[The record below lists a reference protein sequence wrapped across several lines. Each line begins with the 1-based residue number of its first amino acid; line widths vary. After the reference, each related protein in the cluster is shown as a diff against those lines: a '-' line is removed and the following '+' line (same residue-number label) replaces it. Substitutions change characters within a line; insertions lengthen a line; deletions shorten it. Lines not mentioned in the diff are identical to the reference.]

1 MKNMKGGRVNLSDDA
16 HAYVIDNI
24 QREDKALEQTQQK
37 EKQIH
42 KQQEE
47 QEKQN
52 RHDEQERAQ
61 IQKEK
66 EREDHKYD
74 IILKNLYYKELNFDG
89 IDELFR
95 KAKIKHKD
103 ITRDQVSQWLKK
115 QAVYQQTIE
124 RPVIQKPE
132 NLPIYANDPWS
143 YQIDL
148 TFLPK
153 YKEQNDGNYV
163 LFTAINIDTRFS
175 FASYGKDKK
184 GPTIIKMLDDF
195 MKNALI
201 IHSITSDSGSEF
213 TSKEAIDWFVKH
225 KIKTYYWTGD
235 SHRLGIINRFH
246 RTLKQKLLKYMTA
259 TDSTRWIDVID
270 KIILNLNNTYN
281 RGIKMSPYQASNPML
296 TSQII
301 LDAIAKTHRIH
312 TNEPM
317 FEIGDRVRVMK
328 KKKLFTKQDTN
339 YSDQVLTIT
348 KVNKNTVTI
357 ETDDGVEYSNVKKKW
372 LQVVEDV
379 ENHIENVE
387 KKAVE
392 EKHRVDVKIKKSGVE
407 KNDDKTELVEAIKGR
422 ERKKKVIHDV

>member
-1 MKNMKGGRVNLSDDA
+1 MKGGRVNLSDDA

-24 QREDKALEQTQQK
+24 QREDEALEQTQQK
-37 EKQIH
+37 EKQN
-42 KQQEE
+42 Q
-47 QEKQN
+47 
-52 RHDEQERAQ
+52 HDVQERAQQ

-66 EREDHKYD
+66 EREDHKYN

-115 QAVYQQTIE
+115 QAVHQQTIE
-124 RPVIQKPE
+124 RPLIQKPE

-153 YKEQNDGNYV
+153 YKDQNDGNYV

-184 GPTIIKMLDDF
+184 GSTIIKMLDDF

-213 TSKEAIDWFVKH
+213 TSKEAIDWFEKH

-246 RTLKQKLLKYMTA
+246 RTLKHKLLKYMTA

-372 LQVVEDV
+372 LLVVGDV
-379 ENHIENVE
+379 KNQIENVE

-392 EKHRVDVKIKKSGVE
+392 EQHRVNVKIKKSGVE
-407 KNDDKTELVEAIKGR
+407 RNDDKSELVEAVKTR
-422 ERKKKVIHDV
+422 ERKKKVIHDA